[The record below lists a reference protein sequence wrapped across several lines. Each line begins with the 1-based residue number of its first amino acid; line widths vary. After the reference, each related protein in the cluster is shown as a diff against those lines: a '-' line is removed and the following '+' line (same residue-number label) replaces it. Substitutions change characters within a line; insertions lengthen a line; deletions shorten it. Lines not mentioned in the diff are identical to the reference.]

1 MEATRIKNM
10 NIRMQNLQI
19 GMILRQRKVTF
30 KMLNRLVYNHRQSLK
45 KLNKM
50 IDIKYYKTKE
60 TLRDH

>member
-1 MEATRIKNM
+1 MEVIRIKNM

-19 GMILRQRKVTF
+19 GMILRQRKATF